1 MEFEVEKISPEK
13 AIEILK
19 KDGLEVTLEQTKLI
33 LEFLYQMA
41 EIVVDQYLENQNKL
55 S

>member
-1 MEFEVEKISPEK
+1 MESEVVRISPEK

-19 KDGLEVTLEQTKLI
+19 KDGLEVTLDEAKLI

-41 EIVVDQYLENQNKL
+41 EIVVDQYLKKA

>member
-1 MEFEVEKISPEK
+1 MESEVIRISPEN

-19 KDGLEVTLEQTKLI
+19 KDGLEVTLDEAKLI

-41 EIVVDQYLENQNKL
+41 EIVVDQYLKKA

>member
-1 MEFEVEKISPEK
+1 MEFEAERISPQK

-19 KDGLEVTLEQTKLI
+19 KDGLEVTVEQADI

-41 EIVVDQYLENQNKL
+41 NIVVDQYLER
-55 S
+55 SG

>member
-1 MEFEVEKISPEK
+1 MESEVVRISPEK
-13 AIEILK
+13 AIEIFK
-19 KDGLEVTLEQTKLI
+19 KDGLEVSLDEAKRI

-41 EIVVDQYLENQNKL
+41 EIAVDQYLKKA

>member
-1 MEFEVEKISPEK
+1 MEASVNDKITPEK
-13 AIEILK
+13 AIEILR
-19 KDGLEVTLEQTKLI
+19 KDGLEVTLEQAKLI

-41 EIVVDQYLENQNKL
+41 DIVVEQHLKKA

>member
-1 MEFEVEKISPEK
+1 MVSEAERISPEK

-19 KDGLEVTLEQTKLI
+19 RDGVEVTLEEAKII
-33 LEFLYQMA
+33 LDFLYGMA
-41 EIVVDQYLENQNKL
+41 EIVVEQHLKKA